1 MLPII
6 QANLISAALRAMER
20 AEHGPEKDPPQG
32 KDRPYPAALDL
43 EGSTTR
49 IYRADVARTQVTS
62 SPPPDVC
69 LGTQLDCLL

>member
-1 MLPII
+1 MLPVI

-20 AEHGPEKDPPQG
+20 AEQGPEKDPPQG
-32 KDRPYPAALDL
+32 EDHPLPSPLDVDS
-43 EGSTTR
+43 STTR

-62 SPPPDVC
+62 SPPSDVC